1 MTASGSA
8 AQRLLLYETEAL
20 LHRLGRVL
28 PLVTQVPAVPAAAI
42 APVAARAIDRFLADG
57 RDALRGLVHQYRSWL
72 RDAGDEVDPSEAQRR
87 FALVRLR
94 FNRVLAHFEMF
105 SDALLQ
111 RCEHDHGTLLRGL
124 DVLASDA
131 LALATPH
138 LQPVPL
144 ITYLDRGIGAAIRK
158 ARTRLP
164 GGGENPVAIIRVPR
178 ERMVGSGIGAS
189 IVHEVGHQVAA
200 SLDLLKSLRE
210 ALRAQQAATEDGN
223 LWRVWER
230 WISEIFADL
239 WAVGALGI
247 SGTLGLIQVVS
258 LPRAFVF
265 NVRLDDPHPVPWIR
279 VHLSCAI
286 GEALYPHPQW
296 DILRNLWNG
305 LYPFDAADRYSELV
319 RALHAHAPKFVTMLL
334 EQRPPACGGKC
345 LRDLVP
351 AAGRQPARLE
361 TLQGEWRSQP
371 DKMRRAPPTLA
382 MAVLGQAKFNGH
394 LPPLEESEMHTRLL
408 QTWALDETIPAPPR
422 LPDQTGL
429 PLRQA
434 A

>member
-1 MTASGSA
+1 MAASGSA

-28 PLVTQVPAVPAAAI
+28 PLVTQIPAVPAAAI

-57 RDALRGLVHQYRSWL
+57 RDALRELVHQYRSWL
-72 RDAGDEVDPSEAQRR
+72 RDAGEQVDPSEAQRR

-94 FNRVLAHFEMF
+94 FNRVLAHFETF
-105 SDALLQ
+105 ADALLQ
-111 RCEHDHGTLLRGL
+111 RCEHDYGTLLRGL

-131 LALATPH
+131 LALAAPH
-138 LQPVPL
+138 LEPVPL

-164 GGGENPVAIIRVPR
+164 GGGENPVAVIRVPR

-189 IVHEVGHQVAA
+189 IVHDVGHQVAA
-200 SLDLLKSLRE
+200 SLDLLKALRMT
-210 ALRAQQAATEDGN
+210 LRAQQAPSDEAA
-223 LWRVWER
+223 LWGVWER

-247 SGTLGLIQVVS
+247 SGTLGLMQVVS

-265 NVRLDDPHPVPWIR
+265 SVHLDDPHPVPWIR
-279 VHLSCAI
+279 VHLSCAM

-296 DILRNLWNG
+296 GRLRDLWNG
-305 LYPFDAADRYSELV
+305 LYPFVAAERQSELV
-319 RALHAHAPKFVTMLL
+319 RSLHAHMPKFVALLL
-334 EQRPPACGGKC
+334 EQRPVSCGGKS
-345 LRDLVP
+345 LRELVP
-351 AAGRQPARLE
+351 ATDRQPARLAA
-361 TLQGEWRSQP
+361 LQREWRTQP

-382 MAVLGQAKFNGH
+382 MAVLGQAKFDGS

-408 QTWALDETIPAPPR
+408 QRWALDETIAVPTR
-422 LPDQTGL
+422 LPDQTTA
-429 PLRQA
+429 PFRRA